1 MAKDPRRVQG
11 EQMRAAVA
19 LSTEDSVTAALSAD
33 AVGEAIRLDSSGEKL
48 KFREKLSYGV
58 GDIGA
63 NAIFAPV
70 SAFLLFYLTDTVG
83 IGAAIAGTL
92 LLFGRVLDGT
102 LDLIIGALVDK
113 TRTRWGKAR
122 PWILFSMPVL
132 VISFVLLFNV
142 PAGLTET
149 GKEVYTFVFYF
160 LCLGVGFV
168 SSNLAYHTL
177 LSVITSDSRTRVT
190 LTVIRTFCAIATTL
204 LINTLTIPLLTAF
217 GGGQGGWTATTLIY
231 GGVAAITLLIVFFG
245 TKERVKSTVTATST
259 TPKMPLGQMIRILFR
274 NPYFFL
280 VFGFFLLQYMIQGT
294 ASIGIYFASDVLD
307 NPGLFGFLSLA
318 GLAPLLLGMWFMPA
332 IIGRFGKRKP
342 ILFGTGLTVIGA
354 AITLIDPTNVT
365 LLIVGTLI
373 RAIGGIP
380 NASVLFALVADV
392 VDYGEWKSGVRL
404 DGMTYAAATAG
415 QNFGAGLGTALV
427 GWLLAFGNYDGLAT
441 TQPRSALNV
450 EIFIYLWL
458 PLIAAVLMAVIIYF
472 FKIDKSMSQM
482 QRDLA
487 ERRTRAAASAASES

>member
-1 MAKDPRRVQG
+1 MAKDSRRIQG

-19 LSTEDSVTAALSAD
+19 LSTEESVTAALSAE
-33 AVGEAIRLDSSGEKL
+33 AVGEAINGDASGEKL
-48 KFREKLSYGV
+48 RLREKVSYGV

-63 NAIFAPV
+63 NLIFAPV

-102 LDLIIGALVDK
+102 LDLIIGTLVDK
-113 TRTRWGKAR
+113 TSTRWGKAR

-142 PAGLTET
+142 PAGLNET
-149 GKEVYTFVFYF
+149 GKELYAFSFYF

-177 LSVITSDSRTRVT
+177 LSVITSDSKTRVT
-190 LTVIRTFCAIATTL
+190 LTVIRTFCAILTTL
-204 LINTLTIPLLTAF
+204 VVNSLTIPILTAF

-231 GGVAAITLLIVFFG
+231 GGIAAVTLLIVFFG
-245 TKERVKSTVTATST
+245 TKERVTSTVVSETG
-259 TPKMPLGQMIRILFR
+259 PKMPLGTMLRILFR

-280 VFGFFLLQYMIQGT
+280 VFGFFFLQFMVQGT
-294 ASIGIYFASDVLD
+294 AGVGIYFASDVLQ
-307 NPGLFGFLSLA
+307 NPALFGLLSLA

-342 ILFGTGLTVIGA
+342 ILFGTALSVVG
-354 AITLIDPTNVT
+354 TLIMLVDPSNVP
-365 LLIVGTLI
+365 LLIVGSLI
-373 RAIGGIP
+373 RAIGAIP
-380 NASVLFALVADV
+380 NTAALFALVADV
-392 VDYGEWKSGVRL
+392 IDYGEWKSGVRL

-427 GWLLAFGNYDGLAT
+427 GWLLAFGNYDGTAA
-441 TQPRSALNV
+441 TQPQSAIDM

-458 PLIAAVLMAVIIYF
+458 PLIVAIAMAVIIYF
-472 FKIDKSMSQM
+472 LNIDKHLSQI

-487 ERRTRAAASAASES
+487 ARRATAAAGAE

>member
-19 LSTEDSVTAALSAD
+19 LSTEESVTAALSAE
-33 AVGEAIRLDSSGEKL
+33 AVGEAIRADRSGERLKL
-48 KFREKLSYGV
+48 REKLSYGV

-63 NAIFAPV
+63 NVIFAPV

-83 IGAAIAGTL
+83 VGAAIAGTL
-92 LLFGRVLDGT
+92 LLFGRMLDGT
-102 LDLIIGALVDK
+102 LDLIIGTLVDK
-113 TRTRWGKAR
+113 TSTRWGKAR

-142 PAGLTET
+142 PAGLNQT

-190 LTVIRTFCAIATTL
+190 LTVIRTFCAILTTL
-204 LINTLTIPLLTAF
+204 LVNTLTIPLLTAF
-217 GGGQGGWTATTLIY
+217 GGGQAGWSATALIY
-231 GGVAAITLLIVFFG
+231 GAVAAITLLILFFG
-245 TKERVKSTVTATST
+245 TKERVPSTVTTTSG
-259 TPKMPLGQMIRILFR
+259 PKMPLGTMIRILFR

-280 VFGFFLLQYMIQGT
+280 VFGFFLLQFMIQGT
-294 ASIGIYFASDVLD
+294 AGIGIYFASDVLQ
-307 NPGLFGFLSLA
+307 NPALFGLLSIA

-342 ILFGTGLTVIGA
+342 ILFGTGLAAIGT

-365 LLIVGTLI
+365 LIIVGSLI
-373 RAIGGIP
+373 RAVGGIP
-380 NASVLFALVADV
+380 NSSVLFALVADV
-392 VDYGEWKSGVRL
+392 IDYGEWKSGVRL

-441 TQPRSALNV
+441 SQPQSAIDV
-450 EIFIYLWL
+450 EIFLYLWL
-458 PLIAAVLMAVIIYF
+458 PFIVSILMAVIIYF
-472 FKIDKSMSQM
+472 FNIDKNLSQI

-487 ERRTRAAASAASES
+487 ERRGRVVAAAE

>member
-1 MAKDPRRVQG
+1 MAKNSGRVQG

-19 LSTEDSVTAALSAD
+19 LSTEESVTAALSSD
-33 AVGEAIRLDSSGEKL
+33 AVGEAIREDRSGEKL
-48 KFREKLSYGV
+48 KLREKLSYGV

-63 NAIFAPV
+63 NLIFAPV

-83 IGAAIAGTL
+83 VGAAIAGTL

-102 LDLIIGALVDK
+102 LDLIVGTLVDK

-122 PWILFSMPVL
+122 PWILFSTPVL
-132 VISFVLLFNV
+132 VISFALLFNV

-149 GKEVYTFVFYF
+149 GKEIYAFIFYF

-177 LSVITSDSRTRVT
+177 LSVITSDSKTRVS
-190 LTVIRTFCAIATTL
+190 LTVIRTFCAIFTTL
-204 LINTLTIPLLTAF
+204 VVNSLTIPLLTAF

-245 TKERVKSTVTATST
+245 TKERVKSTVTAASG
-259 TPKMPLGQMIRILFR
+259 PKMPLGKMIRILFR
-274 NPYFFL
+274 NPYFLL
-280 VFGFFLLQYMIQGT
+280 VFGFFLLQYMVQGT
-294 ASIGIYFASDVLD
+294 AGVGIYFASDVLND
-307 NPGLFGFLSLA
+307 PSLFGLLSIA

-342 ILFGTGLTVIGA
+342 ILFGTGFVVVGTAV
-354 AITLIDPTNVT
+354 TLIDPTNVT
-365 LLIVGTLI
+365 LLIIGSLI
-373 RAIGGIP
+373 RAIGGVP
-380 NASVLFALVADV
+380 NASAMFALVADV
-392 VDYGEWKSGVRL
+392 IDYGEWKSGVRL

-427 GWLLAFGNYDGLAT
+427 GWLLAFGNYDGLASS
-441 TQPRSALNV
+441 QPQSAINV
-450 EIFIYLWL
+450 EIFLYLVL
-458 PLIAAVLMAVIIYF
+458 PGITAILIGVIIYF
-472 FKIDKSMSQM
+472 LNVDKNLSQM

-487 ERRTRAAASAASES
+487 DRRANSAVPAEKN